1 MMTLTQLRYI
11 VAVDRYGGFAPAA
24 KQCLVTQPTLSLQ
37 IQKIEQGIG
46 AEIFDRRKNPVTAT
60 HYGRRVIDQAKNV
73 LREADKIDELFREDD
88 DEPTGEITLGIIP
101 TVAPVLMPALYAT
114 LGKKYERLQF
124 RIFELPTTQIIEK
137 MRAGEIELG
146 ILATPLGFKDIV
158 EIPLYYESFVAYF
171 PKDYDGPQTGLDPH
185 VERPGGYEM
194 ILLGE
199 DHCFRNQSLRVCGNR
214 NTSRIEC
221 GSLETLVK
229 MVDRGAGMTLLPE
242 LALASESKSA
252 GAARKTKRV
261 ARFREPQ
268 PSREISLIHPR
279 DFYKKR
285 IFDAIREI
293 VLSQVPA
300 ELREKKGRQLLGVD
314 VVD

>member
-1 MMTLTQLRYI
+1 MTLTQLRYI

-24 KQCLVTQPTLSLQ
+24 KHCLVTQPTLSLQ
-37 IQKIEQGIG
+37 IQKIEQEIG
-46 AEIFDRRKNPVTAT
+46 AEIFDRRKNPVKAT
-60 HYGRRVIDQAKNV
+60 HHGRRVIEQAKNV
-73 LREADKIDELFREDD
+73 LREADKIEELFREDE
-88 DEPTGEITLGIIP
+88 DEPSGEITLGIIP

-114 LGKKYERLQF
+114 LGKKYKGLRF

-137 MRAGEIELG
+137 MRADEIELG
-146 ILATPLGFKDIV
+146 ILATPLGYKDIV

-171 PKDYDGPQTGLDPH
+171 PKDYDGPQSGLDPH
-185 VERPGGYEM
+185 TERPGGYEM

-199 DHCFRNQSLRVCGNR
+199 DHCFRDQSLRVCGNR

-221 GSLETLVK
+221 GSLETLMK
-229 MVDRGAGMTLLPE
+229 MVDRGAGMTLLPQ
-242 LALASESKSA
+242 LAVA
-252 GAARKTKRV
+252 GTKKNDKKNKRV

-268 PSREISLIHPR
+268 PSREISLVHHR

-293 VLSQVPA
+293 VLAQIPQ

-314 VVD
+314 VDSDP